1 MNEGKKEFVKAL
13 RDALKIDSSSGAK
26 SIEYIRSVKAKER
39 SYDEDQYKEIVRIE
53 YIGRFVTLINIEAN
67 SNGGIAKKII
77 SEVYGSGDAGLIFY
91 GADEEECD

>member
-1 MNEGKKEFVKAL
+1 MDEEKKAFVDAL
-13 RDALKIDSSSGAK
+13 SDALKIDSSSGVK

-39 SYDEDQYKEIVRIE
+39 SYDKDLYEEIVRIE

-77 SEVYGSGDAGLIFY
+77 SEVYGNSGMEGSDQWANQ
-91 GADEEECD
+91 EK

>member
-1 MNEGKKEFVKAL
+1 MDEERKEFVKAL
-13 RDALKIDSSSGAK
+13 SDALKIDSSSGVK

-39 SYDEDQYKEIVRIE
+39 SYNEDRYKEIVRIE

-77 SEVYGSGDAGLIFY
+77 SEVYGNSGVEGIDQ
-91 GADEEECD
+91 

>member
-1 MNEGKKEFVKAL
+1 MNEEKKEFVKAL
-13 RDALKIDSSSGAK
+13 SDALKIDKGSGVK

>member
-1 MNEGKKEFVKAL
+1 MDEEKKAFVDAL
-13 RDALKIDSSSGAK
+13 SDALKIDSSSGVK

-39 SYDEDQYKEIVRIE
+39 SYNEDLYEEIVRIE

-77 SEVYGSGDAGLIFY
+77 SEVYGNSGVEGIDQ
-91 GADEEECD
+91 

>member
-1 MNEGKKEFVKAL
+1 MDEEKKEFVKAL
-13 RDALKIDSSSGAK
+13 SDALKIDSSSGVK

-67 SNGGIAKKII
+67 SNGTIAKKII
-77 SEVYGSGDAGLIFY
+77 SEVYGNNGMEGIDQ
-91 GADEEECD
+91 

>member
-1 MNEGKKEFVKAL
+1 MNEEKKAFVKAL
-13 RDALKIDSSSGAK
+13 SDALKIDSSSGVK

-67 SNGGIAKKII
+67 SNGGIATMII
-77 SEVYGSGDAGLIFY
+77 SEVYGNSGVEGSNQWANQ
-91 GADEEECD
+91 EK